1 MTENEIK
8 ISAKGY
14 FGNGWVGS
22 YLSMMA
28 RCYVKTN
35 NRYEIYGGRGIEVC
49 PEWHNVENFAKW
61 CEESNYQKGLTL
73 DRINPDRNYEP
84 NNCRWI
90 TMREQQN
97 NRRNNRRIEYNG
109 EVHTLAEWAR
119 ILNLNPGTLQYRLG
133 KLGWSVER
141 AFTEKPFVG
150 KNQSFAH

>member
-73 DRINPDRNYEP
+73 DRINTDRNYEP
-84 NNCRWI
+84 DNCRWA
-90 TMREQQN
+90 TVREQAN

-141 AFTEKPFVG
+141 AFKEKPFVG